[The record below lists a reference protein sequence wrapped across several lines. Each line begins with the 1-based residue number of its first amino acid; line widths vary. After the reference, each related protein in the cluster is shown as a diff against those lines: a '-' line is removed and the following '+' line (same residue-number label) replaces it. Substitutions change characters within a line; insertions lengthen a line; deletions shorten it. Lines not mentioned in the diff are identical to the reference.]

1 MVHDVPV
8 GVIPQRNWD
17 DYEEPAMPDFDVSGN
32 YFLILLPFFK
42 VFLSL
47 FSFFSLFFLF
57 FLSACTN
64 QTMPVM
70 LRLTKALSQDF
81 KTRYPKCAII
91 KCAPI
96 NNQ

>member
-32 YFLILLPFFK
+32 NFLIWLPFFK

-47 FSFFSLFFLF
+47 FFSLFSFLF
-57 FLSACTN
+57 KCICTN

-81 KTRYPKCAII
+81 KTRYPKCAIVS
-91 KCAPI
+91 AQI